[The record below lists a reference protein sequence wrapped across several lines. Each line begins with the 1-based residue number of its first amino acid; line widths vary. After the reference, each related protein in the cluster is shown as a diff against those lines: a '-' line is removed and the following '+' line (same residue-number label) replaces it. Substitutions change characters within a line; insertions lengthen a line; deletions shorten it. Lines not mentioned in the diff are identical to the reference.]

1 MAYVVVEL
9 DTEVTAHDA
18 VPCILRISRSGGA
31 GERGILVEDVVHA
44 YEDLAQLV
52 TEDLLAYVGVAEE
65 VLLVVVVRE
74 ADVLVIRCAGREGE
88 TARKYELQIARSR
101 MVEVA
106 VCGAARGERV
116 LGFVVGA
123 VPREGEVHVLG
134 DVATKH
140 DTRIVTQGRGD
151 VLSAVYQRRG
161 LRIRDAGTEVQV
173 R

>member
-1 MAYVVVEL
+1 MAAAQIVVDDILRAVLAEVAYVVVEL
-9 DTEVTAHDA
+9 DAEVTAHDA

-74 ADVLVIRCAGREGE
+74 TDVLVIRCAGREGE
-88 TARKYELQIARSR
+88 AARKYELQIARSR

-123 VPREGEVHVLG
+123 VPREGEVHVL
-134 DVATKH
+134 
-140 DTRIVTQGRGD
+140 
-151 VLSAVYQRRG
+151 
-161 LRIRDAGTEVQV
+161 
-173 R
+173 